1 MSTSHLSEQLN
12 DLLKRN
18 YDAAKGYRK
27 AAEHVDSAELVN
39 FMETYAQQRDGFV
52 RELRTL
58 VSGLGGNPQDEKDIP
73 GSLHH
78 TWMDLKAAFSSNDD
92 EAMLEECIR
101 GEKAAIKEYKEV
113 LSDTSLPAN
122 VSAIL
127 RDQMMRIEEALHR
140 VEELEDQYD

>member
-1 MSTSHLSEQLN
+1 MDTSHLSDQLN

-18 YDAAKGYRK
+18 YDAARGYRK
-27 AAEHVDSAELVN
+27 AAEHVDSPELVS
-39 FMETYAQQRDGFV
+39 FMEDYAQQRDSFV

-58 VSGLGGNPQDEKDIP
+58 VSGLGKTPQDEKDIP

-78 TWMDLKAAFSSNDD
+78 AWMDLKAAFSSNDD

-113 LSDTSLPAN
+113 LGDTSLPTN

-127 RDQMMRIEEALHR
+127 RDQMAKIEQALRR
-140 VEELEDQYD
+140 VEELEEQYD

>member
-1 MSTSHLSEQLN
+1 MDTSKFSDQLN

-27 AAEHVDSAELVN
+27 AAEHVDSPELAS
-39 FMETYAQQRDGFV
+39 FMEGYAQQRDGFV

-58 VSGLGGNPQDEKDIP
+58 VSGLGGTPQEEKDIP

-78 TWMDLKAAFSSNDD
+78 AWMDLKAAFSSNDD

-101 GEKAAIKEYKEV
+101 GEKAAIKEYDEV
-113 LSDTSLPAN
+113 LGDTNLPAN

-127 RDQMMRIEEALHR
+127 RDQRMKIEEALHK
-140 VEELEDQYD
+140 VEELEEEYD